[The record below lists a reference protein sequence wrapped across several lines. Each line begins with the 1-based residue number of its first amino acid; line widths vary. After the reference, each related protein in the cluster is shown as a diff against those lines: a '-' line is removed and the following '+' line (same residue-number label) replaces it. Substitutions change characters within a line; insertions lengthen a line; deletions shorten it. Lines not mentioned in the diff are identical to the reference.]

1 MAGTPNKRATG
12 DGILPEALS
21 VATQPPDS
29 RNPWA
34 YIVSVPVNV
43 VVTCTKRKSVAVPQR
58 LQFRSLRR
66 ADVQTKA
73 ELWLERLRAA
83 RTDSVVV
90 RDLYS
95 GDHWSVARS
104 LEGLL
109 MSGSSPVRLWVVSA
123 GYGLL
128 QMDDV
133 VKPYSAT
140 FSRNHPDS
148 ISLRITSDE
157 PESILRNWWNALA
170 DDRSVRRSGP
180 QTLAGIAAEF
190 PNSPLIVIASE
201 NYLSAI
207 DQDLMQAR
215 GELSNSDLLSI
226 FSAGCSSANGLAPH
240 LVPCDARLQPLVGG
254 ALRSLNIRTARKA
267 LSESTR
273 SLPTLPVLRRKF
285 RRLLSQQPELVRIE
299 RTVMSD
305 DDVRQFLLS
314 ELSADNTLRHTPL
327 LRKLRDQGFACEQRR
342 FATLFYEV
350 KGALHGS

>member
-1 MAGTPNKRATG
+1 M
-12 DGILPEALS
+12 
-21 VATQPPDS
+21 ATQPPNSQDS
-29 RNPWA
+29 WA
-34 YIVSVPVNV
+34 SIVSVPVNV

-58 LQFRSLRR
+58 LHFRNLRR

-73 ELWLERLRAA
+73 GLWMERLRAA
-83 RTDSVVV
+83 RTDAVVV

-109 MSGSSPVRLWVVSA
+109 LAGNSPVRLWVVSA

-128 QMDDV
+128 DVADV

-148 ISLRITSDE
+148 ISSRITGDE
-157 PESILRNWWNALA
+157 TESVLRNWWSTLA
-170 DDRSVRRSGP
+170 DDRTVRRDGP
-180 QTLAGIAAEF
+180 QTVAAIAAEF

-201 NYLSAI
+201 NYLSAV
-207 DQDLMQAR
+207 DQDLTSAR
-215 GELSNSDLLSI
+215 EQLSNSELLSI
-226 FSAGCSSANGLAPH
+226 FSAGGTSDNGLAPH
-240 LVPCDARLQPLVGG
+240 FVPCDARLQPLVGG

-267 LSESTR
+267 LSESKR

-285 RRLLSQQPELVRIE
+285 GRLLRQQPDLVRIE
-299 RTVMSD
+299 RAVMTD
-305 DDVRQFLLS
+305 DDVRHFLLS
-314 ELSADNTLRHTPL
+314 ELSANRTLRHTPL

-342 FATLFYEV
+342 FATLFHEIQ
-350 KGALHGS
+350 GELHGS